1 MKNNDYK
8 VANIELAD
16 WGRKEIKIAEK
27 EMPGLMSL
35 REEYSEQ
42 LKIKVSNPTPIVNIF
57 EETFERKM
65 SSSELVMIN
74 NNFNK
79 PTDRRMSWS
88 IMREIIEHNIGEE

>member
-1 MKNNDYK
+1 MKTLN
-8 VANIELAD
+8 E
-16 WGRKEIKIAEK
+16 
-27 EMPGLMSL
+27 
-35 REEYSEQ
+35 
-42 LKIKVSNPTPIVNIF
+42 IVNIF

-79 PTDRRMSWS
+79 PTDRRTSWS